1 MDDSEPN
8 SAAHPALMRL
18 RSHGR
23 LLIII
28 AALLLLYTLGG
39 FLLVPHVARNAIIGY
54 VQKNMGGRHAS
65 IGELKFNPFTFTI
78 EVHQFAL
85 TEVNDSPIAS
95 FDLLRIGASLTASL
109 VHRAWTLSEVRLEQP
124 RVDALVERDGT
135 LNLAKL
141 APATPPKPE
150 KPETDHSLP
159 ALRIQALGVHGGSVR
174 FEDRSRAEPFSTT
187 LRPIE
192 FDLTDFRTTRDFE
205 NKYRFSAQSAAGERL
220 DWAGQFTLQP
230 LGSTGEFTIA
240 QLKALT
246 IANYLQNA
254 LPFEL
259 VGGSLDIQGS
269 YQFAATPA
277 TALSLNLPSIK
288 IHSLGINPAA
298 SAGAGAASAAPWVSL
313 PELDVNNTSVSLS
326 ERRVTIGEVLLQHAA
341 VQVWRNADGSLN
353 LQQLAGAAKAPAST
367 PTPTPTP
374 TPAPAPSSS
383 AASAVPAWNIALA
396 KLELQE
402 ANIAVEDRSVTPAF
416 KTQLGAIALTVENYS
431 SAGTAPLNIDLRM
444 QIGQGGQLQTQG
456 TVALSSMNSALDL
469 TLSGLDLPALQPYVA
484 QSTDLAIYR
493 GKLGVKGHVVYTGVP
508 ARGQPKLQLAL
519 GINVADLA
527 TRDNFLNEDLVSW
540 RSLQIDGMRYQMAP
554 DALHIERIAVGA
566 PYGRVVIGPKG
577 GLNVAQILRPA
588 RAQGASGA
596 QPAAESSEQGVTAVA
611 APPAGKGKA
620 RKSKS
625 GSTPAAVAVAAPPR
639 QPGMPMSIAR
649 IDIQDGVADFT
660 DHSVEP
666 TFSTA
671 IYGLKG
677 SVIGLSSDPA
687 SRATV
692 SLDGSVDRY
701 APVSIKGKVNVLSA
715 ATFTDIA
722 MSFSNIELPTFN
734 PYSGKF
740 AGYNITQ
747 GKLTT
752 TMQYHVENRKLDAQ
766 HHIVIDQLEFGAAT
780 ESKQAVPLPI
790 KLAVS
795 LLKDRNGVIDL
806 DLPVG
811 GSLDDPTF
819 RVGPIIWKVFVNLI
833 EKVVTAP
840 FAALGKLFGG
850 GPELSYVD
858 FPAGASTLGA
868 EQTQKLSQLASAL
881 VERPQLKLDVPLH
894 TQADDDDA
902 ALERAALDNALQAA
916 DASGAAAARPRSPKS
931 KSTAGAAGAS
941 SRASASASDS
951 NGAAS
956 AQAAAQL
963 PALVALYRTQF
974 KSDPDYPPETDK
986 VAWLQQQLLPQF
998 APSQAE
1004 RDALSLAR
1012 AQAVQ
1017 SAVLTNTELKP
1028 DRVFL
1033 VNQVSG
1039 GGPDGK
1045 VRMELK
1051 LE

>member
-1 MDDSEPN
+1 MDDSEHK
-8 SAAHPALMRL
+8 SAARSGLMRL
-18 RSHGR
+18 RSHAR

-39 FLLVPHVARNAIIGY
+39 FLLVPHVARNAIVSY

-65 IGELKFNPFTFTI
+65 IGELKFNPFTFTVEI
-78 EVHQFAL
+78 HQFAL
-85 TEVNDSPIAS
+85 SEANDSPIAS
-95 FDLLRIGASLTASL
+95 FDLLRVGASLTASL

-124 RVDALVERDGT
+124 QVHALIDRDGT

-141 APATPPKPE
+141 APATEKPGKPA
-150 KPETDHSLP
+150 KPETDKSLP
-159 ALRIQALGVHGGSVR
+159 ALRITSLGVHGGSVQ
-174 FEDRSRAEPFSTT
+174 FEDRSRAEPFSAT

-192 FDLTDFRTTRDFE
+192 FDLTDFRTAPDFE

-269 YQFAATPA
+269 YQFTATPA
-277 TALSLNLPSIK
+277 TELSLTLPSIK
-288 IHSLGINPAA
+288 VHSLGINPAA
-298 SAGAGAASAAPWVSL
+298 PAEPAAAVAGATPWVSL
-313 PELDVNNTSVSLS
+313 PELDVNDTRLSLS
-326 ERRVTIGEVLLQHAA
+326 DRRVTVGQILLQRAA
-341 VQVWRNADGSLN
+341 IQVWRNADGSLN
-353 LQQLAGAAKAPAST
+353 LQQLAGASKAATGT
-367 PTPTPTP
+367 PQSEP
-374 TPAPAPSSS
+374 TPA
-383 AASAVPAWNIALA
+383 ASASPAAAAWNISLQ
-396 KLELQE
+396 KLELQD
-402 ANIAVEDRSVTPAF
+402 ANITVEDRSVQPVF
-416 KTQLGAIALTVENYS
+416 KTQLGAIGLTVENYS
-431 SAGTAPLNIDLRM
+431 SAGTAPLNLDLHM
-444 QIGQGGQLQTQG
+444 HIGQGGQLQTQG
-456 TVALSSMNSALDL
+456 TVMLSSMNSALDL
-469 TLSGLDLPALQPYVA
+469 TLTSLDLPALQPYVA
-484 QSTDLAIYR
+484 QATDLTIYR
-493 GKLGVKGHVVYTGVP
+493 GKLGVKGHIVYAGAP
-508 ARGQPKLQLAL
+508 AHGQPKLQLAL

-527 TRDNFLNEDLVSW
+527 TRDNVLNEDLVSW
-540 RSLQIDGMRYQMAP
+540 HSLQIDGMRYQLAP
-554 DALHIERIAVGA
+554 DALRIERITIGA

-588 RAQGASGA
+588 RTQGASGDA
-596 QPAAESSEQGVTAVA
+596 TVAAAALPAA
-611 APPAGKGKA
+611 KGNA
-620 RKSKS
+620 RKSKA
-625 GSTPAAVAVAAPPR
+625 GSSPPKVAVAAPPK

-677 SVIGLSSDPA
+677 SIVGLSSDPA

-740 AGYNITQ
+740 AGYNIEQ

-752 TMQYHVENRKLDAQ
+752 TMEYHVENRKLDAK

-806 DLPVG
+806 ELPVG

-819 RVGPIIWKVFVNLI
+819 RIGPIIWKVFVNLI

-850 GPELSYVD
+850 GPELSYID
-858 FPAGASTLGA
+858 FPAGASALGPD
-868 EQTQKLSQLASAL
+868 QTQKLSQLANAL

-902 ALERAALDNALQAA
+902 ALGRAALNQALQAA
-916 DASGAAAARPRSPKS
+916 DALGAAAARPRSS
-931 KSTAGAAGAS
+931 KTK
-941 SRASASASDS
+941 
-951 NGAAS
+951 GAAS
-956 AQAAAQL
+956 AAGSSSAAIASGETTGAPAAARL

-974 KSDPDYPPETDK
+974 KSDPDYPPETKGGADPDADK
-986 VAWLQQQLLPQF
+986 LAWLQQQLLPQF

-1004 RDALSLAR
+1004 RDALGLAR
-1012 AQAVQ
+1012 AQAVL
-1017 SAVLTNTELKP
+1017 SAVLANADLKS

-1039 GGPDGK
+1039 GGRDGK

>member
-1 MDDSEPN
+1 MDDSEPKSTAH
-8 SAAHPALMRL
+8 SATMRL
-18 RSHGR
+18 RSHAR
-23 LLIII
+23 LLIVI
-28 AALLLLYTLGG
+28 AVLLLLYTLGG
-39 FLLVPHVARNAIIGY
+39 FLLVPHLARNAIVSY
-54 VQKNMGGRHAS
+54 AQKDMGGRHAS
-65 IGELKFNPFTFTI
+65 IGELKFNPFTFTV

-85 TEVNDSPIAS
+85 TEANDSPIAS
-95 FDLLRIGASLTASL
+95 FELLRVGASLTASL
-109 VHRAWTLSEVRLEQP
+109 LHRAWTLSEVRLEQP
-124 RVDALVERDGT
+124 QVHALIDRAGT

-141 APATPPKPE
+141 APVTAEKPE
-150 KPETDHSLP
+150 KADTDKSLP
-159 ALRIQALGVHGGSVR
+159 ALRIQSLGVHGGSVQ
-174 FEDRSRAEPFSTT
+174 FEDHSRAEPFSAT

-192 FDLTDFRTTRDFE
+192 FDLTDFRTAPDFE

-269 YQFAATPA
+269 YQFTATPA
-277 TALSLNLPSIK
+277 TELSLTLPSIK
-288 IHSLGINPAA
+288 VHSLGINPAVPA
-298 SAGAGAASAAPWVSL
+298 RTVPAGPVAAGTGAAPWVSL
-313 PELDVNNTSVSLS
+313 PELDVTDTRLSLS
-326 ERRVTIGEVLLQHAA
+326 DRRVTVGQILLQRAA
-341 VQVWRNADGSLN
+341 IQVWRNADGSLN
-353 LQQLAGAAKAPAST
+353 LQQLAGDPASE
-367 PTPTPTP
+367 P
-374 TPAPAPSSS
+374 TPAAAP
-383 AASAVPAWNIALA
+383 WNIALQ
-396 KLELQE
+396 KLELQD
-402 ANIAVEDRSVTPAF
+402 ANITVEDRSVQPVF
-416 KTQLGAIALTVENYS
+416 KTQLGAIGLTVANYS
-431 SAGTAPLNIDLRM
+431 SAGTAPLNIDLHM

-456 TVALSSMNSALDL
+456 TVMLSSMNSALDL
-469 TLSGLDLPALQPYVA
+469 TLTSLDLPALQPYVA
-484 QSTDLAIYR
+484 QATDLTIYR
-493 GKLGVKGHVVYTGVP
+493 GKLGVKGHIVYAGAP
-508 ARGQPKLQLAL
+508 APGQPRLQLAL
-519 GINVADLA
+519 GINAADLA
-527 TRDNFLNEDLVSW
+527 TRDNFLNEELVSW
-540 RSLQIDGMRYQMAP
+540 HSLQIDGMRYQMAP
-554 DALHIERIAVGA
+554 DALRIEHITIGA

-588 RAQGASGA
+588 RAQGGSAAAAS
-596 QPAAESSEQGVTAVA
+596 PVA
-611 APPAGKGKA
+611 KGNA
-620 RKSKS
+620 RKSK
-625 GSTPAAVAVAAPPR
+625 AASSPPKVAAAAPPK
-639 QPGMPMSIAR
+639 QPGMPINIAR

-677 SVIGLSSDPA
+677 SIVGLSSDPA

-740 AGYNITQ
+740 AGYNIEQ

-752 TMQYHVENRKLDAQ
+752 TMEYHVENRKLDAK
-766 HHIVIDQLEFGAAT
+766 HHIVVDQLEFGAAT

-806 DLPVG
+806 ELPVG

-819 RVGPIIWKVFVNLI
+819 RIGPIIWKVFVNLI

-850 GPELSYVD
+850 GPELSFVD
-858 FPAGASTLGA
+858 FPAGASTLGPD
-868 EQTQKLSQLASAL
+868 QTQKLSQLANAL

-902 ALERAALDNALQAA
+902 ALERAALDRALQAA
-916 DASGAAAARPRSPKS
+916 DTGGGAAARPRSPKTKGVAGAAAAGS
-931 KSTAGAAGAS
+931 GATAGASGETTGAS
-941 SRASASASDS
+941 
-951 NGAAS
+951 AATR
-956 AQAAAQL
+956 L

-974 KSDPDYPPETDK
+974 KSDPQYPPDADK
-986 VAWLQQQLLPQF
+986 LAWLQQQLLPQF
-998 APSQAE
+998 APSQAD
-1004 RDALSLAR
+1004 RDALGLAR

-1017 SAVLTNTELKP
+1017 SSVLANAELKSE
-1028 DRVFL
+1028 RVFL

-1039 GGPDGK
+1039 GGLDGK

>member
-1 MDDSEPN
+1 MDDSEPK
-8 SAAHPALMRL
+8 SAVHTGLERL
-18 RSHGR
+18 RSHAR
-23 LLIII
+23 LLIVI

-65 IGELKFNPFTFTI
+65 IGELKFNPFTFTV
-78 EVHQFAL
+78 EVRQFAL
-85 TEVNDSPIAS
+85 TEANDSPIAS
-95 FDLLRIGASLTASL
+95 FDLLRVGASLTASL
-109 VHRAWTLSEVRLEQP
+109 AHRAWTLSEVRLELPQ
-124 RVDALVERDGT
+124 VHAIIDRDGT
-135 LNLAKL
+135 LNLARL
-141 APATPPKPE
+141 APATPE
-150 KPETDHSLP
+150 KPANSETDKSLP
-159 ALRIQALGVHGGSVR
+159 ALRIKALGVHGGSVQ

-192 FDLTDFRTTRDFE
+192 FDLTDFRTARDFE

-230 LGSTGEFTIA
+230 LGSNGEFTIA

-246 IANYLQNA
+246 IADYLQNA
-254 LPFEL
+254 LPFDL
-259 VGGSLDIQGS
+259 LGGTLDIQGS

-277 TALSLNLPSIK
+277 TALSLTLPSIK
-288 IHSLGINPAA
+288 VHSLAINPAAAATAGAAAA
-298 SAGAGAASAAPWVSL
+298 SAGAAPWVLL
-313 PELDVNNTSVSLS
+313 PELDVTSTSVSLS
-326 ERRVTIGEVLLQHAA
+326 ERRVTIGQILLQRPAI
-341 VQVWRNADGSLN
+341 QLWRNADGSLN
-353 LQQLAGAAKAPAST
+353 LAQLAGATKTATTSPASAPAPAS
-367 PTPTPTP
+367 
-374 TPAPAPSSS
+374 S
-383 AASAVPAWNIALA
+383 AAPTAPAWNIALE
-396 KLELQE
+396 KLELQD
-402 ANIAVEDRSVTPAF
+402 ANIAVEDRSVKPVF
-416 KTQLGAIALTVENYS
+416 KTQLGAIGLTVANYS
-431 SAGTAPLNIDLRM
+431 SAGTEPLNIDLHMR
-444 QIGQGGQLQTQG
+444 IGQGGELQTQG
-456 TVALSSMNSALDL
+456 TVMLSSMNSALDL
-469 TLSGLDLPALQPYVA
+469 TLTGLDLPALQPYVA
-484 QSTDLAIYR
+484 QSTDLTIYR
-493 GKLGVKGHVVYTGVP
+493 GKLGVKGHIAYAGAP
-508 ARGQPKLQLAL
+508 ARGQPKLQLTLAI
-519 GINVADLA
+519 GVADLA
-527 TRDNFLNEDLVSW
+527 TRDNILNEDLVSW

-554 DALHIERIAVGA
+554 DALRIDRIAVGA

-577 GLNVAQILRPA
+577 GLNVAQLLRPA
-588 RAQGASGA
+588 RTAADAAVTAATPATPAAAAKGRARKAKSGA
-596 QPAAESSEQGVTAVA
+596 P
-611 APPAGKGKA
+611 
-620 RKSKS
+620 
-625 GSTPAAVAVAAPPR
+625 PAAVAVAAAPR
-639 QPGMPMSIAR
+639 QPSMPISIAR

-677 SVIGLSSDPA
+677 SVVGLSSDPA

-740 AGYNITQ
+740 AGYNIAQ
-747 GKLTT
+747 GKLST
-752 TMQYHVENRKLDAQ
+752 TMEYHVENRKLDAK

-780 ESKQAVPLPI
+780 QSKQAVPLPI

-806 DLPVG
+806 ELPVG

-858 FPAGASTLGA
+858 FPAGAATLGPDQA
-868 EQTQKLSQLASAL
+868 QKLSQLASAL
-881 VERPQLKLDVPLH
+881 VERPQVRLNVPLH

-902 ALERAALDNALQAA
+902 ALERLGLDKALQAA
-916 DASGAAAARPRSPKS
+916 AASGAAAGRPRSPKT
-931 KSTAGAAGAS
+931 KSGAGAS
-941 SRASASASDS
+941 SEPISGS
-951 NGAAS
+951 
-956 AQAAAQL
+956 AAAQL
-963 PALVALYRTQF
+963 PLLAALYRTQF
-974 KSDPDYPPETDK
+974 KSDPDYPPDADQL
-986 VAWLQQQLLPQF
+986 AWLQQQLLPRF

-1004 RDALSLAR
+1004 RDALGLAR

-1017 SAVLTNTELKP
+1017 SAMLANTDLKSE
-1028 DRVFL
+1028 RVFL
-1033 VNQVSG
+1033 VNQVSAG
-1039 GGPDGK
+1039 GLDGK

>member
-1 MDDSEPN
+1 MDDSEPR
-8 SAAHPALMRL
+8 SASHSGLMRL
-18 RSHGR
+18 RTHAR

-28 AALLLLYTLGG
+28 AALVLLYTLGG
-39 FLLVPHVARNAIIGY
+39 FLLVPHLARNAIVSY
-54 VQKNMGGRHAS
+54 VQKNMDGRHAS
-65 IGELKFNPFTFTI
+65 IGQIKFNPFTFTV

-85 TEVNDSPIAS
+85 TEANDSPIAS
-95 FDLLRIGASLTASL
+95 FDLLRVGASLAASL

-124 RVDALVERDGT
+124 QLHALIDRDGK

-141 APATPPKPE
+141 APATPETAAKPGS
-150 KPETDHSLP
+150 DQSLP
-159 ALRIQALGVHGGSVR
+159 ALRIKSLGVHGGSVQ

-192 FDLTDFRTTRDFE
+192 FDLTDFRTARDFE

-246 IANYLQNA
+246 IADYLQNA
-254 LPFEL
+254 LPFDL

-269 YQFAATPA
+269 YQFIATPA
-277 TALSLNLPSIK
+277 TELSLTLPSIK
-288 IHSLGINPAA
+288 VHSLGINPTAA
-298 SAGAGAASAAPWVSL
+298 TGAGVAGAPTVAAGATPWVSL
-313 PELDVNNTSVSLS
+313 PELDVNDTRVSLS
-326 ERRVTIGEVLLQHAA
+326 DRRVTVGQILLQRAA
-341 VQVWRNADGSLN
+341 IQLWRNADGSLN
-353 LQQLAGAAKAPAST
+353 LQQLAAPSKPSSPAAAAANAPATGAAPAT
-367 PTPTPTP
+367 P
-374 TPAPAPSSS
+374 S
-383 AASAVPAWNIALA
+383 WNIALE
-396 KLELQE
+396 KLELQD
-402 ANIAVEDRSVTPAF
+402 ANIALEDRSVKPAF
-416 KTQLGAIALTVENYS
+416 KTQLGAIGLTVANYS
-431 SAGTAPLNIDLRM
+431 SAGTAPLKIDLHM
-444 QIGQGGQLQTQG
+444 QIGHGGQLQTQG
-456 TVALSSMNSALDL
+456 SVTLSSMDSALDL
-469 TLSGLDLPALQPYVA
+469 TLTGLDLPALQPYVA
-484 QSTDLAIYR
+484 QSTDMTIYR
-493 GKLGVKGHVVYTGVP
+493 GKLGVKGHIIYVGAP
-508 ARGQPKLQLAL
+508 IRGQPRLQLAL
-519 GINVADLA
+519 GLSVADLA
-527 TRDNFLNEDLVSW
+527 TRDNLLNEDLVSW
-540 RSLQIDGMRYQMAP
+540 RSLQIDGIRYQMAP
-554 DALHIERIAVGA
+554 DALHIEHIAVGA
-566 PYGRVVIGPKG
+566 PHARVVIGPKG
-577 GLNVAQILRPA
+577 GLNVTQILRPA
-588 RAQGASGA
+588 RTQAAPGE
-596 QPAAESSEQGVTAVA
+596 QPAIDATVTAATA
-611 APPAGKGKA
+611 APTPPPAARSTA
-620 RKSKS
+620 RKSK
-625 GSTPAAVAVAAPPR
+625 AASSPPRVAVAAPPK

-677 SVIGLSSDPA
+677 SIVGLSSDPA

-722 MSFSNIELPTFN
+722 MTFSNIELPTFN

-740 AGYNITQ
+740 AGYNIAQ

-766 HHIVIDQLEFGAAT
+766 HHIVVDQLEFGAAT

-806 DLPVG
+806 ELPVG

-819 RVGPIIWKVFVNLI
+819 RIGPIIWKVFVNLL

-858 FPAGASTLGA
+858 FPAGAATLA
-868 EQTQKLSQLASAL
+868 PDQTQKLSQLASAL
-881 VERPQLKLDVPLH
+881 VERPQLKLNVPLH

-902 ALERAALDNALQAA
+902 ALERLGLDKALQAA
-916 DASGAAAARPRSPKS
+916 DLSGAGGARPRSS
-931 KSTAGAAGAS
+931 KAK
-941 SRASASASDS
+941 
-951 NGAAS
+951 NAAS
-956 AQAAAQL
+956 ATTDSTSAAADTQL
-963 PALVALYRTQF
+963 LALVSLYRTQF
-974 KSDPDYPPETDK
+974 KSDPEYPPDADK
-986 VAWLQQQLLPQF
+986 LAWLQQQLLPQF
-998 APSQAE
+998 APSQAD
-1004 RDALSLAR
+1004 RDALGLAR

-1017 SAVLTNTELKP
+1017 GAVLGNPELKS

-1039 GGPDGK
+1039 GGLDGK

>member
-1 MDDSEPN
+1 MDDSEPK
-8 SAAHPALMRL
+8 SAVPAGLERL
-18 RSHGR
+18 RSHAR
-23 LLIII
+23 LLVAI

-65 IGELKFNPFTFTI
+65 IGELKFNPFTFTV
-78 EVHQFAL
+78 EVRQFAL
-85 TEVNDSPIAS
+85 TEANDSPIAS
-95 FDLLRIGASLTASL
+95 FDLLRVGASLTASL
-109 VHRAWTLSEVRLEQP
+109 LHRAWTLSEVRLEQP
-124 RVDALVERDGT
+124 QVHAIIDRDGT
-135 LNLAKL
+135 LNLARL
-141 APATPPKPE
+141 APATPE
-150 KPETDHSLP
+150 KPAKSETDKSLP
-159 ALRIQALGVHGGSVR
+159 ALRINALGIHGGSVQ
-174 FEDRSRAEPFSTT
+174 FEDRSRAEPFSTM

-230 LGSTGEFTIA
+230 LGSNGEFTIA

-246 IANYLQNA
+246 IADYLQNA
-254 LPFEL
+254 LPFDL
-259 VGGSLDIQGS
+259 IGGTLDIQGS
-269 YQFAATPA
+269 YQFAVTTA
-277 TALSLNLPSIK
+277 TALSLTLPSIK
-288 IHSLGINPAA
+288 VHSLGINPAA
-298 SAGAGAASAAPWVSL
+298 AAAAAATAGAGAASDGAAPWVWL

-326 ERRVTIGEVLLQHAA
+326 ERRVTIGQILLQRPAI
-341 VQVWRNADGSLN
+341 QLWRNADGSLN
-353 LQQLAGAAKAPAST
+353 LQQLTGATKAATTSPASA
-367 PTPTPTP
+367 
-374 TPAPAPSSS
+374 PAPATS
-383 AASAVPAWNIALA
+383 AAPTAPAWNIALE
-396 KLELQE
+396 KLELQD
-402 ANIAVEDRSVTPAF
+402 ANIAVEDRSVKPAF
-416 KTQLGAIALTVENYS
+416 KTQLAAIGLTVANYS
-431 SAGTAPLNIDLRM
+431 SAGTQPLNIDLHMR
-444 QIGQGGQLQTQG
+444 IGQGGELQTQG
-456 TVALSSMNSALDL
+456 TVMLSSMNSALDL
-469 TLSGLDLPALQPYVA
+469 TLTGLDLPALQPYVA
-484 QSTDLAIYR
+484 QSTDLTIYR
-493 GKLGVKGHVVYTGVP
+493 GKLGMKGHIAYAGVP
-508 ARGQPKLQLAL
+508 ARGQPRLQLTL
-519 GINVADLA
+519 GISVADLA

-554 DALHIERIAVGA
+554 DGLRIERITVGA

-588 RAQGASGA
+588 RAQPPPGQQSADDA
-596 QPAAESSEQGVTAVA
+596 TDTAATPAAA
-611 APPAGKGKA
+611 APVAMGRA

-625 GSTPAAVAVAAPPR
+625 GAPPGAVAMAAVPR
-639 QPGMPMSIAR
+639 QPTMPISIAR

-677 SVIGLSSDPA
+677 SVVGLSSDPA

-740 AGYNITQ
+740 AGYNIAQ

-752 TMQYHVENRKLDAQ
+752 TMEYHVENRKLDAR

-806 DLPVG
+806 ELPVG

-819 RVGPIIWKVFVNLI
+819 RIGPIIWKVFVNLI

-858 FPAGASTLGA
+858 FPAGASTLGPDQA
-868 EQTQKLSQLASAL
+868 QKLSQLASAL
-881 VERPQLKLDVPLH
+881 VERPQVKLNVPLH

-902 ALERAALDNALQAA
+902 ALERLGLDKALQVA

-931 KSTAGAAGAS
+931 KTGAGAS
-941 SRASASASDS
+941 SEAT
-951 NGAAS
+951 GAPT
-956 AQAAAQL
+956 AAQL
-963 PALVALYRTQF
+963 PVLVALYRTQF
-974 KSDPDYPPETDK
+974 KSDPVYPPETQGGADPDADK
-986 VAWLQQQLLPQF
+986 LAWLQQQLLPQF

-1004 RDALSLAR
+1004 RDALGLAR

-1017 SAVLTNTELKP
+1017 SAMLANTDLKS

-1039 GGPDGK
+1039 GGLDGK

>member
-1 MDDSEPN
+1 MEDSEPK
-8 SAAHPALMRL
+8 SAAHPGLMRL
-18 RSHGR
+18 RSHAR
-23 LLIII
+23 LLIVI

-65 IGELKFNPFTFTI
+65 IGELKFNPFTLTV

-85 TEVNDSPIAS
+85 TEANDSPIAS
-95 FDLLRIGASLTASL
+95 FDLLRVGASLTASM

-124 RVDALVERDGT
+124 QVQAIIERDGT

-141 APATPPKPE
+141 SPATPPKPE
-150 KPETDHSLP
+150 KPEADHSLP

-192 FDLTDFRTTRDFE
+192 FDLTDFRTARDFE

-246 IANYLQNA
+246 IADYLQNA

-259 VGGSLDIQGS
+259 TGGSLDIQGS

-277 TALSLNLPSIK
+277 TALLLSLPSVK
-288 IHSLGINPAA
+288 VHSLGINPAGPA
-298 SAGAGAASAAPWVSL
+298 ANAGAAPWISL

-326 ERRVTIGEVLLQHAA
+326 ERRVTIGGILLQRAA
-341 VQVWRNADGSLN
+341 IQVWLNADGSLN
-353 LQQLAGAAKAPAST
+353 LQQLAGAARAA
-367 PTPTPTP
+367 PTPS
-374 TPAPAPSSS
+374 AAAPSS
-383 AASAVPAWNIALA
+383 PAWNIALE
-396 KLELQE
+396 KLELQD
-402 ANIAVEDRSVTPAF
+402 ANIAVEDRSVNPAF
-416 KTQLGAIALTVENYS
+416 KTQLGAIGLTVANYS
-431 SAGTAPLNIDLRM
+431 SAGTAPLNIDLHM

-469 TLSGLDLPALQPYVA
+469 ALTGLDLPALQPYLA
-484 QSTDLAIYR
+484 KSTDLTIYR
-493 GKLGVKGHVVYTGVP
+493 GKLGVKGHITYAGAP
-508 ARGQPKLQLAL
+508 AKGQPRLQLAL
-519 GINVADLA
+519 GISVADLA
-527 TRDNFLNEDLVSW
+527 TRDNFLNEDLISW
-540 RSLQIDGMRYQMAP
+540 RSLQIDGMRYQMTP
-554 DALHIERIAVGA
+554 DALRIERITVGA

-588 RAQGASGA
+588 RTQGASGA
-596 QPAAESSEQGVTAVA
+596 PAAAESPAASTAA
-611 APPAGKGKA
+611 AASPPARSKA
-620 RKSKS
+620 RKSRS
-625 GSTPAAVAVAAPPR
+625 QPAAVAVAAAPR
-639 QPGMPMSIAR
+639 QPAMPISIAR
-649 IDIQDGVADFT
+649 IDMQDGVADFT

-677 SVIGLSSDPA
+677 SVVGLSSDPS

-701 APVSIKGKVNVLSA
+701 APVSIKGKLNVLSA

-722 MSFSNIELPTFN
+722 ISFSNIELPTFN

-740 AGYNITQ
+740 AGYNIAQ

-752 TMQYHVENRKLDAQ
+752 TMEYLVENRKLDAK
-766 HHIVIDQLEFGAAT
+766 HHIVVDQLEFGAAT

-806 DLPVG
+806 ELPVG

-819 RVGPIIWKVFVNLI
+819 RIGPIIWKVFVNLI

-858 FPAGASTLGA
+858 FPAGAATIGPDQA
-868 EQTQKLSQLASAL
+868 QKLSQLASAL

-902 ALERAALDNALQAA
+902 ALERAGLDQALQAA
-916 DASGAAAARPRSPKS
+916 QAPGAAAARPRSAKS
-931 KSTAGAAGAS
+931 KIAAGAAGGDPGVS
-941 SRASASASDS
+941 
-951 NGAAS
+951 
-956 AQAAAQL
+956 AAAQL
-963 PALVALYRTQF
+963 PALVAIYRTQF
-974 KSDPDYPPETDK
+974 KSDPDYPPDADK
-986 VAWLQQQLLPQF
+986 QAWLQQQLLPQF
-998 APSQAE
+998 APSQPD

-1017 SAVLTNTELKP
+1017 AAVLANAALKP